1 MAIQSKMMSAAQA
14 YSQAARGQAA
24 KAAGA
29 EDKISYSETHPV
41 KDFSDV
47 LRDSVQSAIDTQK
60 NAEQMSMKA
69 VANEADLAEVINA
82 VANAEL
88 TLQSVV
94 SVRDKVV
101 SAYQSIIR
109 MPI

>member
-1 MAIQSKMMSAAQA
+1 MAIQSKMLSAAQA
-14 YSQAARGQAA
+14 YSQAAKG
-24 KAAGA
+24 KATTAVGENFA
-29 EDKISYSETHPV
+29 QSPSHPV
-41 KDFSDV
+41 KEFSEV
-47 LRDSVQSAIDTQK
+47 LRDSVQGAIDTQK
-60 NAEQMSMKA
+60 AAEKMSMKA
-69 VANEADLAEVINA
+69 VKNEADLAEVINA

-101 SAYQSIIR
+101 QAYQSIIR